1 MIRYKWQHVVCIL
14 GLTIGLTAFILGAYW
29 RYWEHHFDDF
39 HPGARH
45 VNGITTTG
53 IARAADGTPAELD
66 RLPAADVKWMLE
78 NIPEIDKYCSVEWV
92 HLKYTQD
99 RKDEH
104 IMGFIVDSA
113 FFSMFYSEFIDGSYK
128 QAPYNGSHI
137 VLTERAAI
145 KYFGKTDC
153 TGEIFPAE
161 NKKVA
166 GVIRDYPANS
176 AFHGCISNCR
186 FTTFPSLRDNLL
198 SKQSSVS
205 VVYWIASFLAMTGCD
220 NLKCTRYGLST

>member
-1 MIRYKWQHVVCIL
+1 MFFHYLKIAFRGMIRYKWQHVVCIL

-45 VNGITTTG
+45 VYGITTTG

-176 AFHGCISNCR
+176 DLHFE
-186 FTTFPSLRDNLL
+186 FLLL
-198 SKQSSVS
+198 SKSGYDGQGLT
-205 VVYWIASFLAMTGCD
+205 SFMFRSTQ
-220 NLKCTRYGLST
+220 TRR